1 MTLRI
6 DPEKNEI
13 RALKGVTN
21 WRRKRVLEIGCGVGR
36 LTQRLVRLGA
46 VIHALDPDTE
56 LIRKA
61 RKALPSRFAERVR
74 FQTGQAE
81 RLDHADESFDIVV
94 FAWAL

>member
-36 LTQRLVRLGA
+36 LTQRLARLGA
-46 VIHALDPDTE
+46 IVDAIEPDAG
-56 LIRKA
+56 LVRKA
-61 RKALPSRFAERVR
+61 REELPPRFAERVR

-81 RLDHADESFDIVV
+81 RLDHADESFDLVV